1 MDPSQ
6 RPTWWAGA
14 MPTIALPLAVGA
26 FTIVGTT
33 FASGGQPLARPLDI
47 LGYALLLVG
56 PAALGVR
63 RVQPVAGLAV
73 AAAAIAVYLG
83 TGYPFGPIFLAPVLA
98 LFFAITAGHRL
109 AAYSIGGTCFAVILL
124 IHVVAH
130 PGQPLPLT
138 GAAAGLAWLVAVIAA
153 SEGWRAR
160 RERLAQTRA
169 AREEVERRRGS
180 EERLRIAQEL
190 HDVLGHHISL
200 INVQAGVALY
210 LMDDDP
216 EQARTALAAIKQSS
230 RELLHEMR
238 ATLGVLRGVDEHPP
252 HQPVPG
258 LARLDSLVAET
269 RAAGLPVTVEIRGP
283 KRDLPASVDLAA
295 YRIVQEALTNTRKH
309 AGPARARVVLRY
321 DEHGLTVQVDDDGRG
336 TGSSGAGGGWIAG
349 GAGGGNGLPGMR
361 ERAQALG
368 GTITAGPRPE
378 GGFQIR
384 AFFPTNRV
392 AASVEVPDQ

>member
-1 MDPSQ
+1 M
-6 RPTWWAGA
+6 
-14 MPTIALPLAVGA
+14 ALPLAVGA
-26 FTIVGTT
+26 FTVVGTT
-33 FASGGQPLARPLDI
+33 FASRGQPLARPLDI
-47 LGYALLLVG
+47 LGYTLLLVG

-63 RVQPVAGLAV
+63 RAQPVAGLAV

-98 LFFAITAGHRL
+98 LCFAITAGHRL
-109 AAYSIGGTCFAVILL
+109 AAYSIAGTCFAVILL
-124 IHVVAH
+124 IHVMAH
-130 PGQPLPLT
+130 PDQPLPLT

-169 AREEVERRRGS
+169 AREEAERRRGS

-216 EQARTALAAIKQSS
+216 EQARSALAAIKQSS

-258 LARLDSLVAET
+258 LARLDFLVAET
-269 RAAGLPVTVEIRGP
+269 RAAGLPVAVEIRGP
-283 KRDLPASVDLAA
+283 RRDLPASVDLAA

-309 AGPARARVVLRY
+309 AGPAQARVVVRY

-336 TGSSGAGGGWIAG
+336 TGSPGSDGGRI
-349 GAGGGNGLPGMR
+349 AGGGNGLPGMR

-378 GGFQIR
+378 GGFHIR
-384 AFFPTNRV
+384 AFLPTNRV
-392 AASVEVPDQ
+392 ASPAEVPDR